1 MSLPTGTW
9 TIYDVF
15 VMDEA
20 GGSLEVGGSPV
31 IEKLFWITTFQ
42 VTC

>member
-31 IEKLFWITTFQ
+31 IEKLFGTTTFQ
-42 VTC
+42 VTR